1 MGFFGD
7 LRLNLQF
14 VADERGSVNARRE
27 RLFEMVEHARE
38 RIDTRTTKSNIAEAL
53 AEYNAR
59 VDLYNEQKAQYMPM
73 LSHYPIVRLLKLGI
87 TGADIDEARYQLTY
101 KIALRNARWDSA

>member
-1 MGFFGD
+1 MGFLSD
-7 LRLNLQF
+7 LRFNLPF
-14 VADERGSVNARRE
+14 VANERGRV
-27 RLFEMVEHARE
+27 
-38 RIDTRTTKSNIAEAL
+38 
-53 AEYNAR
+53 NAR

-101 KIALRNARWDSA
+101 KIALRTARWDSA